1 MTNHVRVI
9 ATNPAAVG
17 FAAASFVATA
27 IRSPV
32 TLPAITP
39 TTWELKLPD
48 YPVISNSWRSAS
60 FPELLGSLPSDSEWS
75 LRFENVT
82 AAEALALMLPW
93 RATGGGQWPLTA
105 LPEQLAGGVD
115 DAVFR
120 RRLMAT
126 TWTMARPPQKESVKK
141 GRFNVTIELVYE
153 LAFDSLYGLRNP
165 PAFEENPLRLKLP
178 STLAIAGVPI
188 ALQRTAGIR
197 QVSGVLELD
206 LTDDLVIAGVNAA
219 PDRTPRRGA
228 ADSLLVG
235 LSSELTPI
243 AVPTSRRKAVDSR
256 PAQSVL
262 AVDLTSGL
270 TPSATVP

>member
-1 MTNHVRVI
+1 MTTHVRLI
-9 ATNPAAVG
+9 ATDPAAVG
-17 FAAASFVATA
+17 FVAASFVTTA
-27 IRSPV
+27 IRAPV

-178 STLAIAGVPI
+178 STLAIAGVPLTFEKVVDSRE
-188 ALQRTAGIR
+188 A
-197 QVSGVLELD
+197 SGVLGLELED
-206 LTDDLVIAGVNAA
+206 ELLIVGANAVI
-219 PDRTPRRGA
+219 DRTPRRDA
-228 ADSLLVG
+228 ADSLVIG

-243 AVPTSRRKAVDSR
+243 AVPVSFVKTVDSR
-256 PAQSVL
+256 SAQGPLVTGL
-262 AVDLTSGL
+262 EFGL
-270 TPSATVP
+270 TPAGTVP